1 MSVFLGEMRI
11 WISGFLEQMPSPVW
25 VGISQPTEGRM
36 RTKALTELVCLL
48 SSSPAAG
55 VIFTHVLPGSLAF
68 ILNYTWASSLQV
80 AYQGISWPPGP
91 CELIINHIYGY
102 GFCLSGKS

>member
-80 AYQGISWPPGP
+80 AYQGIS
-91 CELIINHIYGY
+91 
-102 GFCLSGKS
+102 